1 MQALME
7 ALGKA
12 QAEIKGIAMDG
23 YNPYYSSRFTTL
35 KLILETIKPILRKHE
50 LVLTLPITGED
61 GQVGIEQILF
71 HVPTGESLTER
82 IVIPVSGNNIAQES
96 GKTITYLRRYA
107 IASLFNIYSD
117 EDLDANDPE
126 QKVEEETD
134 IQELIDTYWTPLAK
148 LADEMKIEF
157 EPLPPDVTEK
167 GFEKQFLALK
177 KKVEGAK

>member
-35 KLILETIKPILRKHE
+35 KLILETIKPILRKHD

-117 EDLDANDPE
+117 EDLDANEPN
-126 QKVEEETD
+126 QKV
-134 IQELIDTYWTPLAK
+134 QGLIDEYWTPLAK
-148 LADEMKIEF
+148 MADEMGIEF